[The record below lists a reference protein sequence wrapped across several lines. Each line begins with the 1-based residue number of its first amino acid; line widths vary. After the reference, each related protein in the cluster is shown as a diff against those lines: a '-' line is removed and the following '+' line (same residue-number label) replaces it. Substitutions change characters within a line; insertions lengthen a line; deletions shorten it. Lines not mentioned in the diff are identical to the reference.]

1 MKHLFIINP
10 RAGKKSSTVR
20 LMDQIELLRRTHGL
34 TCETLLTGRAGDAEE
49 MARRTAQDGETVRIY
64 ACGGDGTLNEVINGA
79 AGAAQGGVNYDAN
92 AGAQQGGQGPVDA
105 EYEVVDDNNNVN

>member
-1 MKHLFIINP
+1 MKTMKDLE
-10 RAGKKSSTVR
+10 GKISADDKTRLETEIANVRSALNGTDSAAISSATER
-20 LMDQIELLRRTHGL
+20 LTQ
-34 TCETLLTGRAGDAEE
+34 
-49 MARRTAQDGETVRIY
+49 TAQEVFGKIY
-64 ACGGDGTLNEVINGA
+64 QQDGA